1 MRRFERTL
9 EKNEGERVKFI
20 FLEASAGLSGDMILG
35 ALLDLG
41 FPITRFKEKIA
52 TLKLPV
58 TVEVHETKRCG
69 LRSLKVDVKVRPLKR
84 RHPRRF
90 KDVEALIQG
99 SSFSKGVKNNALAV
113 FKTLFTAEAR
123 VHGHP
128 FEEAHLHEAG
138 ADDALVDVLG
148 CCYLAEELGVSRV
161 YSSPLNVGRGWVKT
175 SHGLLPVPPPA
186 VAEILKHVPVYSAMA
201 DEELVT
207 PTGAAI
213 VATWAVKFIPF
224 PEMAY
229 EKIGYGAGTKD
240 FDGFPNILRIF
251 YGEEREFNARKKIFQ
266 IETNLDDA
274 TPQLLAHFAEVALE
288 SGALDVD
295 LAPVVMKKGRPGS
308 KLTLLADAGKIDELV
323 EAIFRETSS
332 IGVRIFPVERRVL
345 SRKVEK
351 VHVQGE
357 KIGIKVATLRGEEIN
372 VQPEFS
378 DCLEAA
384 RKKKIPVKVISQMAL
399 SEYSRKRQK
408 KS

>member
-1 MRRFERTL
+1 M
-9 EKNEGERVKFI
+9 KFI

-41 FPITRFKEKIA
+41 FPATRFKEKIA
-52 TLKLPV
+52 TLRLPV
-58 TVEVHETKRCG
+58 TVGVHETRRCG
-69 LRSLKVDVKVRPLKR
+69 LRSLKVDVKVRPSK
-84 RHPRRF
+84 RHPARRW
-90 KDVEALIQG
+90 KDVEILIQE
-99 SSFSKGVKNNALAV
+99 SLFSKKVKSKALAI

-148 CCYLAEELGVSRV
+148 CCYLADELGVGRV
-161 YSSPLNVGRGWVKT
+161 YCSPLNVGKGWVKT
-175 SHGLLPVPPPA
+175 SHGRLPVPPPA
-186 VAEILKHVPVYSAMA
+186 VAEMLKNVPVYSALV

-213 VATWAVKFIPF
+213 VTTWTEEYIPF
-224 PEMAY
+224 PEMTY

-240 FDGFPNILRIF
+240 FDSFPNVLRIF
-251 YGEEREFNARKKIFQ
+251 YGEEREFNSPKKIYQ

-274 TPQLLAHFAEVALE
+274 TPQLLAHFADVALE
-288 SGALDVD
+288 SGALDID
-295 LAPVVMKKGRPGS
+295 LTPVIMKKGRPGT
-308 KLTLLADAGKIDELV
+308 KLTLLADAGRIDKLV

-351 VHVQGE
+351 VHILGE
-357 KIGIKVATLRGEEIN
+357 EIGVKVATLGGEEIN
-372 VQPEFS
+372 IQPEFS
-378 DCLEAA
+378 DCLAAA

-399 SEYSRKRQK
+399 GEYARKRRK